1 MFCDGSVKTMTRTK
15 EVEIEV
21 RSLGTSGLEKA
32 FQQELSKDQEAQ
44 AERTARLRGHRLA
57 KEACEREAED
67 LQASKQV
74 STEENGNQPK

>member
-57 KEACEREAED
+57 KEVLEREAED

-74 STEENGNQPK
+74 SGKKNGNQPK